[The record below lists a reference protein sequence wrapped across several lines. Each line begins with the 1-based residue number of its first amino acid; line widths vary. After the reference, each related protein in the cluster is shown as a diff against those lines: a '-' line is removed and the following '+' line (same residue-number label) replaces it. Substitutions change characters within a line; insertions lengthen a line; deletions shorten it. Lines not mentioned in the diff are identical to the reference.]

1 MNEGISKFKELLL
14 TDKEF
19 QAKLKTAAE
28 NYDGEQTEE
37 AMFEGILIP
46 LASEYGISA
55 TLDELRDFQKSF
67 NDSEMNSDELQQ
79 VAGASKGDWETY
91 GFGGT
96 LCIYG
101 GVGIGGSG
109 GGGSQSGCLVIG
121 GSNTVGGGMSECVGY
136 GISGNPGKY

>member
-1 MNEGISKFKELLL
+1 MSEGISKFRELLL

-19 QAKLKTAAE
+19 QAKLKAAAE
-28 NYDGEQTEE
+28 KYDGEQTEE
-37 AMFEGILIP
+37 AMFEGILVP

-55 TLDELRDFQKSF
+55 TLDELKAYQDSF
-67 NDSEMNSDELQQ
+67 NDPEMSSDELQQ
-79 VAGASKGDWETY
+79 VAGGSKGDWEIY

-109 GGGSQSGCLVIG
+109 GGGAQSGCLVIG
-121 GSNTVGGGMSECVGY
+121 GSNTAGGGMSECLGY
-136 GISGNPGKY
+136 GISGQT